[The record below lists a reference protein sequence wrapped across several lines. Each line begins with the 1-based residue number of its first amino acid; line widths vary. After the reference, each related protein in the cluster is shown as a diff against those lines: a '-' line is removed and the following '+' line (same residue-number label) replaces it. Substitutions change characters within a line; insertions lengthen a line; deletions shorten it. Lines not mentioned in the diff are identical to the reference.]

1 MNRSILRISMS
12 LVAAGILSTG
22 FAFVPSFV
30 QLPAMAESASAGDE
44 AILLENGKLV
54 QENRET
60 ALKILA
66 KMGGDANFGT
76 EAEKSLIASFE
87 GKSTPAE
94 KNRVLFLKNQLTF
107 KAIAAKA
114 GAAPIDT
121 PPSTEGTIVDQN
133 QATLLQNRAVL
144 KSAAEK
150 LGIDL
155 GTPAPLAEGS
165 KAVQNNA
172 LLKANKAAL
181 AKFVAKLGS

>member
-1 MNRSILRISMS
+1 MNRSILRIGMS

-22 FAFVPSFV
+22 FAFVPSAL
-30 QLPAMAESASAGDE
+30 QSPAMAQDADQ

-60 ALKILA
+60 ALKIVS
-66 KMGGDANFGT
+66 KMGADPDFGT
-76 EAEKSLIASFE
+76 AAEKELIASLE
-87 GKSTPAE
+87 KQSSSEPAI
-94 KNRVLFLKNQLTF
+94 KNRILFLKNQLTF
-107 KAIAAKA
+107 KSIAAKA

-121 PPSTEGTIVDQN
+121 PPSTTGSVVEQN
-133 QATLLQNRAVL
+133 QVTLMQNRQVL

-155 GTPAPLAEGS
+155 GAPAPLAEGS

>member
-1 MNRSILRISMS
+1 MNRSILRVSMS
-12 LVAAGILSTG
+12 LVAAGMLSTG
-22 FAFVPSFV
+22 FAFVPSFM
-30 QLPAMAESASAGDE
+30 QSPAMAEDADQ

-60 ALKILA
+60 ALKIASKLGA
-66 KMGGDANFGT
+66 DSNFGSA
-76 EAEKSLIASFE
+76 AEKELIASLE
-87 GKSTPAE
+87 KQNSSEPAV
-94 KNRVLFLKNQLTF
+94 KNRILFLKNQLTF
-107 KAIAAKA
+107 KSIAAKA

-121 PPSTEGTIVDQN
+121 PPSTAGTVVDQN
-133 QATLLQNRAVL
+133 QATLMQNRQVL

-155 GTPAPLAEGS
+155 GAPAPLAEGS

-181 AKFVAKLGS
+181 AKFVAKVEA

>member
-1 MNRSILRISMS
+1 MNRSILRVSMS

-22 FAFVPSFV
+22 FVFAPSFM
-30 QLPAMAESASAGDE
+30 QSPAMAQDADQ

-60 ALKILA
+60 ALKIASKLGA
-66 KMGGDANFGT
+66 DPDFGSA
-76 EAEKSLIASFE
+76 AEKELIASLE
-87 GKSTPAE
+87 KQNSSDPAI
-94 KNRVLFLKNQLTF
+94 KNRILFLKNQLTF
-107 KAIAAKA
+107 KSIAAKA

-121 PPSTEGTIVDQN
+121 PPSTAGSVVDQN
-133 QATLLQNRAVL
+133 QVTLMQNRQVL

-155 GTPAPLAEGS
+155 GAPAPLADGS

-181 AKFVAKLGS
+181 AKFVAKVGV